1 METKRL
7 SRVLSIAVLIGLG
20 ISSPSQG
27 EEPSAIVAEGAQLE
41 KVFDGGHFLEG
52 PAAAPDGTI
61 YFSDI
66 TFSSQSGMQA
76 GHIWRFDPRSGK
88 TSLFRSPS
96 GMSNGIIFDAKGR
109 MLVAEG
115 ADFGGRKV
123 TRTDMTTGKS
133 YILAGLFEGH
143 PFNAPNDIAIDR
155 KGRVYFTDPRYLG
168 HEPIEQPVTGI
179 YRIDPD
185 GSVHRIVSDLWKP
198 NGIAVSPDDKTIYVV
213 TVGDFRLDIFR
224 VEGRIT
230 EQEPPSMIHAFD
242 LTPDGTVK
250 KRRVLVTYPMG
261 RGADGI
267 TVDAEGNVYAA
278 VAPLPGEE
286 GHHGVYVYSP
296 SGEELEYIPTPEGA
310 ANVEFGRGDESN
322 VLYVTATTS
331 LYRIRLK
338 KVGYHFPQSQGDQ

>member
-1 METKRL
+1 METYRFSRL
-7 SRVLSIAVLIGLG
+7 LSIAVLIGLG
-20 ISSPSQG
+20 VSSASHG
-27 EEPSAIVAEGAQLE
+27 EEPSAIVAAGAQLE

-52 PAAAPDGTI
+52 PAAAPDGSI

-88 TSLFRSPS
+88 TSIFRSPS
-96 GMSNGIIFDAKGR
+96 GMSNGIMFDANGR
-109 MLVAEG
+109 MLVAEM

-123 TRTDMTTGKS
+123 SRTDMTTGKS
-133 YILAGLFEGH
+133 YILAGLFEGR
-143 PFNAPNDIAIDR
+143 PFNAPNDIAIDQ

-168 HEPIEQPVTGI
+168 HEPIEQPVTGV

-185 GSVHRIVSDLWKP
+185 NSVHRIVSELWKP

-213 TVGDFRLDIFR
+213 TVGDFRLDLFR
-224 VEGRIT
+224 VEGRVT

-242 LTPDGTVK
+242 LAPDGTAK
-250 KRRVLVTYPMG
+250 NRRVIVAYPMG
-261 RGADGI
+261 RHADGI
-267 TVDAEGNVYAA
+267 TVDAGGNVYAA
-278 VAPLPGEE
+278 VGDEA
-286 GHHGVYVYSP
+286 GHHGVYVYSS
-296 SGEELEYIPTPEGA
+296 SGEELEYIPTPERA

-322 VLYVTATTS
+322 VLYVTATSS

-338 KVGYHFPQSQGDQ
+338 KVGYHVSERQGGQ